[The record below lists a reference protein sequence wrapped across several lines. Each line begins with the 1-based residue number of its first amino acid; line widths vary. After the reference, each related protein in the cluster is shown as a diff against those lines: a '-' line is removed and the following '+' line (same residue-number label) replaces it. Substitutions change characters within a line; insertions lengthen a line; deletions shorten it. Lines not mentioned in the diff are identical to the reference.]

1 MSSVQDIEAAVSKLS
16 PEDLSLFRA
25 WFAKFDV
32 EAWDQQFEQDVAA
45 GRVDNLAEMALRDL
59 DSGRCTDL

>member
-16 PEDLSLFRA
+16 PEDLSLFRT
-25 WFAKFDV
+25 WFAKFDA
-32 EAWDQQFEQDVAA
+32 EAWDRQFEQDVAA